1 MWTQGNSMSI
11 EVKCGEKLRDFV
23 LQNIQSSKRVTVIS
37 PWISVETAKILVD
50 LASRGVEV
58 SLITT
63 NDPHPFH
70 VKGLTTLIDVERRV
84 KKPGKVGFARA
95 GLLMFIA
102 GLLLG
107 GLLMF
112 IGELLTGIVLLVVL
126 SITGLL
132 LYFRYKPVFEELYY
146 PKIGELIVSGS
157 KLHAKLILTENA
169 VGLGS
174 PNFTE
179 AGLTK
184 NIECFVWIKEPSV
197 YNKVLEDVNALKT
210 ALQREAL
217 DYKSVYLMARR
228 RRLKT

>member
-1 MWTQGNSMSI
+1 
-11 EVKCGEKLRDFV
+11 
-23 LQNIQSSKRVTVIS
+23 
-37 PWISVETAKILVD
+37 VETAKILVD

-63 NDPHPFH
+63 NDLHPSH
-70 VKGLTTLIDVERRV
+70 VKGLTTLIGVERRV
-84 KKPGKVGFARA
+84 KKPGKVGLARA

-107 GLLMF
+107 VMLLV
-112 IGELLTGIVLLVVL
+112 ISPLLLPFPVVL
-126 SITGLL
+126 SVAGLL

-146 PKIGELIVSGS
+146 PKIGELIVSSS

-174 PNFTE
+174 LNFTE
-179 AGLTK
+179 AGLTE
-184 NIECFVWIKEPSV
+184 NIECFMWVKEPSI

-210 ALQREAL
+210 ALQGEAL
-217 DYKSVYLMARR
+217 DYKSVYLMGRRLKIRR
-228 RRLKT
+228 RR